1 MKPSNICLISSIVC
15 FAAGALIFGLALF
28 ARMFE
33 PKSAGAIG
41 SVLIVAFLFLSMATI
56 FFKNK
61 ERAEEEKK

>member
-1 MKPSNICLISSIVC
+1 MKTSRICLISSIVC

-56 FFKNK
+56 FFKNR
-61 ERAEEEKK
+61 ERAEEEK